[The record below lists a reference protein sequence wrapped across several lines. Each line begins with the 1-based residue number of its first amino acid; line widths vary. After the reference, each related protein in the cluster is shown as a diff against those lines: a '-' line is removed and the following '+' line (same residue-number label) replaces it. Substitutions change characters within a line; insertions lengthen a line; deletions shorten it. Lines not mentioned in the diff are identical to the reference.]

1 MRPIEKLH
9 PGQNV
14 THMNSLGKMSEETI
28 KPDYSFYGEAKMPL
42 VSVIVPNYNHAR
54 FLDERMETIL
64 GQTYQNFEVI
74 ILDDKSTDESKEVI
88 ERYRG
93 NAKVSAIV
101 YNEENSGSP
110 FKQWYKGFQLCK
122 GEIVWIAE
130 SDDSCEPTFLESLV
144 PCFAD
149 EHVAFA
155 FCRTTKV
162 DEAGKPFEVCQP
174 DMHGSY
180 VMEGRDFIARHL
192 YRICSVV
199 NASSALIRKH
209 MALSTAPLYQEFR
222 GSGDWMFWIEM
233 AELGHVA
240 FVDKKLNRCR
250 QFFQSTTAKM
260 QRSMRSSA
268 EDYRIYQYMITHK
281 EMSRAKALKTRFWRI
296 YSLLFYTDGLDAK
309 KRKEGLRI
317 WRSNAILHIFAC
329 FTRLYVKVRTGE

>member
-1 MRPIEKLH
+1 
-9 PGQNV
+9 
-14 THMNSLGKMSEETI
+14 MNTSN
-28 KPDYSFYGEAKMPL
+28 PL

-162 DEAGKPFEVCQP
+162 DEADKPFEVCQP

-180 VMEGRDFIARHL
+180 VMEGHDFIARHL

-199 NASSALIRKH
+199 NASSALIRKR
-209 MALSTAPLYQEFR
+209 MVSTPLLSIRSSEAVATGCFGLRWQSWGAWLLST
-222 GSGDWMFWIEM
+222 
-233 AELGHVA
+233 
-240 FVDKKLNRCR
+240 
-250 QFFQSTTAKM
+250 
-260 QRSMRSSA
+260 RS
-268 EDYRIYQYMITHK
+268 
-281 EMSRAKALKTRFWRI
+281 
-296 YSLLFYTDGLDAK
+296 
-309 KRKEGLRI
+309 
-317 WRSNAILHIFAC
+317 
-329 FTRLYVKVRTGE
+329 